1 MNEIQEHLWNEYKEY
16 IKETPMTNYERNLLR
31 KWVSE
36 GHSVY
41 QDPGSCYLCDP
52 YPPRSFLDAYREDKR
67 IADELRGLP
76 VELSTK
82 YLKDY
87 MGYDD

>member
-52 YPPRSFLDAYREDKR
+52 YPPRSFLDAYRGDKR

-76 VELSTK
+76 VELRTK